1 MPQHK
6 SCAKRMKTAKRQAT
20 ANRHAMSEIRT
31 LTKKMDK
38 VATVEEATPVLRELT
53 MKLDKADKKHR
64 LHRNQVARRKS
75 RAQRQFN
82 KLEG

>member
-6 SCAKRMKTAKRQAT
+6 SCAKRVITNQKRAV
-20 ANRHAMSEIRT
+20 ANRHAISVIRT
-31 LTKKMDK
+31 LTKKMDA
-38 VATVEEATPVLRELT
+38 ATSVEEGKDVLRELT
-53 MKLDKADKKHR
+53 SRLDKADQKSR